1 MWGGRQAYVVF
12 RMLKSYDLL
21 MLQAT
26 LDMLGLWGA
35 VKHRCVT
42 CFDVFYSVIAQKN
55 AYPWIAA
62 LVRDEDS
69 NYVNTQCS
77 GTLVCINW

>member
-1 MWGGRQAYVVF
+1 MAGNLGNTRIVGGSEAQVCHF
-12 RMLKSYDLL
+12 
-21 MLQAT
+21 
-26 LDMLGLWGA
+26 
-35 VKHRCVT
+35 
-42 CFDVFYSVIAQKN
+42 FDVFYSAIAQEN

>member
-1 MWGGRQAYVVF
+1 MYESNLMMW
-12 RMLKSYDLL
+12 
-21 MLQAT
+21 QAT
-26 LDMLGLWGA
+26 LEILGLLGA

-42 CFDVFYSVIAQKN
+42 CFDVFYSVIAQEN

-77 GTLVCINW
+77 GTLVCSLLIGP